1 MITYLKTQY
10 CTVRTVEYKHRII
23 DNQFRIRMESLGAT
37 QIVGPK
43 GCGKTTTAKQLANT
57 VIEFQDEDK
66 RENYLLLAENHSSQL
81 LKGKKPILFDEW
93 QDVALS

>member
-1 MITYLKTQY
+1 M
-10 CTVRTVEYKHRII
+10 EYKHRIV
-23 DNQFRIRMESLGAT
+23 DNQFRIRMESMGAT

-66 RENYLLLAENHSSQL
+66 REGYLLLAENHPSQL
-81 LKGKKPILFDEW
+81 LKGRKPILFDKW
-93 QDVALS
+93 QYAPKIWGGGT